1 VAPTVPLTPR
11 NVRVFLE
18 QGKIDEQ
25 RQIRV
30 VVCAVCREPVSVVNF
45 PDIREFTGNSGI
57 FAKESGFL
65 VEENIITSG
74 A

>member
-1 VAPTVPLTPR
+1 MNARLSPC
-11 NVRVFLE
+11 NVGLFRSDLQT
-18 QGKIDEQ
+18 QGE
-25 RQIRV
+25 RRIRV